1 VHGGRVDLG
10 DLDVER
16 GDPATDG
23 RFVME
28 LLDRSELLLH
38 LAEQLERW
46 RQDRELLALDEL
58 LHPHRQVVVL
68 IEIGKRLSGP
78 RQGVEGALFP
88 GDTDLLVD
96 PRLPARSRRL
106 ALRHGAQLLA
116 RSIAPREQHRAV
128 AQYRTRPYPRWCLPS
143 LAVRTTASGQR
154 TNDRFGLELR

>member
-1 VHGGRVDLG
+1 

-23 RFVME
+23 RLVME
-28 LLDRSELLLH
+28 LLDRGELLLH

-58 LHPHRQVVVL
+58 LHPYRQVVVL
-68 IEIGKRLSGP
+68 IEIGKRLAGP
-78 RQGVEGALFP
+78 RQVVEGALFP
-88 GDTDLLVD
+88 GDTDPLVD
-96 PRLPARSRRL
+96 PRLPARSGRL

-128 AQYRTRPYPRWCLPS
+128 AQYRTRPHFIDGACQALRYERPLQSFTSRRLDPR
-143 LAVRTTASGQR
+143 VRWAA
-154 TNDRFGLELR
+154 L